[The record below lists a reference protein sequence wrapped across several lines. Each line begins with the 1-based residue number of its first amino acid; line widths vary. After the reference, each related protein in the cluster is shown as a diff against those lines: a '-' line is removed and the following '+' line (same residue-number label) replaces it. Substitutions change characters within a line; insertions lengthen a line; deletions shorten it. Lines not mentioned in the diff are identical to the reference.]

1 MPKKIKFIRPRADLR
16 DVPYCDKCSGRVD
29 VYSVN
34 HSYYLCTSCLFSYD
48 FLKVIPKEEFR
59 SIPENH
65 ISQIVI
71 QRPERKPFRPRKKS
85 AKKYSEQIRRL
96 EQSLRDKTSC
106 DRAEKKQTERASARL
121 RKANERL
128 LKKHFRADD
137 AIHPV

>member
-1 MPKKIKFIRPRADLR
+1 MPKIIKHIRPKADIR

-29 VYSVN
+29 VYLKN
-34 HSYYLCTSCLFSYD
+34 HSFYLCSDCLVKYD
-48 FLKVIPKEEFR
+48 ILKDFPKEVLR
-59 SIPENH
+59 IPENH
-65 ISQIVI
+65 VSQIVI
-71 QRPERKPFRPRKKS
+71 QRPEKKPIRPRKS

-106 DRAEKKQTERASARL
+106 DHAEKKQTERASARL